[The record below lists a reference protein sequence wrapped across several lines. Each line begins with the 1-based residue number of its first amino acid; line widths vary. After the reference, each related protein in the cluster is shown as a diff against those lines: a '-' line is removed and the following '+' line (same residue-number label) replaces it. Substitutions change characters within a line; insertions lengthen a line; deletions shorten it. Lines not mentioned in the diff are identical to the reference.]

1 MNKDNLRKES
11 KYEAHHFLCQSL
23 SELTIQKIFTSI
35 DIFRFNMDDK
45 PAIDIGIIAK
55 SMAN

>member
-11 KYEAHHFLCQSL
+11 KHEAHHFLCQSL

-35 DIFRFNMDDK
+35 DIF
-45 PAIDIGIIAK
+45 
-55 SMAN
+55 